1 MQPTLSCPRCNGSLD
16 PGARFCQSCGLSLSG
31 DQPLVTGAA
40 GGTGTGAFQLA
51 PAQVDLL
58 VQATLGEY
66 DILGELGQGGM
77 ATVYLAHDIALNR
90 KVAIKLMSPAY
101 LHGPDMV
108 ARFKREAR
116 TAAALSHPHIIP
128 VYAVREEEQV
138 LFFVMKY
145 VKGRTLDSI
154 IHEMGPVPLTM
165 VRSILLEVTG
175 ALDYAHRE
183 GVVHRDIKPG
193 NIMVD
198 EEGFVM
204 VTDFGIAKAM
214 QGETLTITGTTVGT
228 PSYLSPEACTGGPV
242 NQAAD
247 QYSLGAVAYEMV
259 TGKPPFEAENSMAM
273 MYAQVHAEPRPST
286 QIRSDCPPELNE
298 VIMRMLAKNPAE
310 RFPSMHD
317 VAAAIGLALPSAGDG
332 VRTQIG
338 LLARNRPTVPVEA
351 NRLTPT
357 SWPAARPISGGR
369 ARAITPAAAAAPTL
383 PLPRKQNRLLLS
395 IGAAILG
402 VLALLLLR
410 PRSQPAPVLAPAPAT
425 ISSTD
430 SLWIH
435 TRGAAEFARQR
446 AVAAGVPA
454 KALAGA
460 DSLFQQALTEAAADR
475 KAEAAVLVTKAS
487 GIFADAEKAA
497 LAKAPTPS
505 TPATAAK
512 PKETLKPTVTAP
524 AAAPAPEPVAAKP
537 VPSESLAI
545 AEYYSEL
552 KRAIDSRQLA
562 EIKRLLPNLS
572 GKEEGQW
579 RKLFEDRKV
588 TGIESS
594 FFVREVQA
602 DGDQGQAHVIYD
614 LTVTKDGKSNMK
626 QQDQKVL
633 LSRGPHGWRQIRVDE
648 QN

>member
-1 MQPTLSCPRCNGSLD
+1 MEPTLSCPRCNGSLEL
-16 PGARFCQSCGLSLSG
+16 GARFCQSCGLNLSG
-31 DQPLVTGAA
+31 DQPLVTAA
-40 GGTGTGAFQLA
+40 PGTGTGALQLA

-66 DILGELGQGGM
+66 EILGELGSGGM

-128 VYAVREEEQV
+128 VYAVREGEQA

-154 IHEMGPVPLTM
+154 ISGMGPLPLTM
-165 VRSILLEVTG
+165 IRSILLEVTA

-214 QGETLTITGTTVGT
+214 QGETLTMTGTTVGT

-247 QYSLGAVAYEMV
+247 QYSLGAVAYEIL

-273 MYAQVHAEPRPST
+273 MYAQVHTVPRPST
-286 QIRSDCPPELNE
+286 QIRSDCPTELNQA
-298 VIMRMLAKNPAE
+298 IMRMLAKNPAE

-317 VAAAIGLALPSAGDG
+317 AATAIGLALPNPGDG

-338 LLARNRPTVPVEA
+338 LLARNRPAVSVEA

-357 SWPAARPISGGR
+357 SWPGGRPISGGR
-369 ARAITPAAAAAPTL
+369 PRAVVTPAGADAPTL
-383 PLPRKQNRLLLS
+383 PLTTRPNRLL
-395 IGAAILG
+395 IGVGAAALG
-402 VLALLLLR
+402 LLALLLLR
-410 PRSQPAPVLAPAPAT
+410 PRSQPAPVLAPAAAT

-460 DSLFQQALTEAAADR
+460 DSLFDQALAEASAGR
-475 KAEAAVLVTKAS
+475 KAEAAVLMTKAS
-487 GIFADAEKAA
+487 GIFADAEKAT
-497 LAKAPTPS
+497 LAKAPTPAAPAMPS
-505 TPATAAK
+505 RTKVPPKAAAATAS
-512 PKETLKPTVTAP
+512 TAP
-524 AAAPAPEPVAAKP
+524 AAEPVAAKP
-537 VPSESLAI
+537 APPESLAI
-545 AEYYSEL
+545 AEYYTEL
-552 KRAIDSRQLA
+552 KRAIDARQLA

-588 TGIESS
+588 TGIESG
-594 FFVREVQA
+594 FFVSEVQT
-602 DGDQGQAHVIYD
+602 DGDQGVAHVIYD
-614 LTVTKDGKSNMK
+614 LTVTKDGKSNMR
-626 QQDQKVL
+626 QQDQRVL
-633 LSRGPHGWRQIRVDE
+633 LSRGPQGWRQIRVE
-648 QN
+648 EGR

>member
-1 MQPTLSCPRCNGSLD
+1 MEPTLSCPRCNGSLE
-16 PGARFCQSCGLSLSG
+16 PGARFCQSCGLNLSG
-31 DQPLVTGAA
+31 DQPLVLAA
-40 GGTGTGAFQLA
+40 PGTGTSTFQLA

-58 VQATLGEY
+58 AQATLGEY
-66 DILGELGQGGM
+66 EILGELGSGGM

-128 VYAVREEEQV
+128 VYAVREGEQA

-154 IHEMGPVPLTM
+154 ISEMGPLPLTM
-165 VRSILLEVTG
+165 IRSILLEVTA

-214 QGETLTITGTTVGT
+214 QGETLTVTGTTVGT

-247 QYSLGAVAYEMV
+247 QYSLGAVAYEML

-273 MYAQVHAEPRPST
+273 MYAQVHTVPRPST

-298 VIMRMLAKNPAE
+298 AIIRMLAKNPAE

-317 VAAAIGLALPSAGDG
+317 AATAIGLALPNPGDG

-338 LLARNRPTVPVEA
+338 LLARNRPTVSVEA

-357 SWPAARPISGGR
+357 SWPGARPISGGR
-369 ARAITPAAAAAPTL
+369 ARAVTPPGAGAPTL
-383 PLPRKQNRLLLS
+383 PLARKPNRLLVT
-395 IGAAILG
+395 IGAAALG
-402 VLALLLLR
+402 LLTLLLLR
-410 PRSQPAPVLAPAPAT
+410 PRSQPAPVLAPAVAT

-454 KALAGA
+454 KALAEA
-460 DSLFQQALTEAAADR
+460 DSLFAQALAEASSDR
-475 KAEAAVLVTKAS
+475 KAEAAVLMTKAS

-497 LAKAPTPS
+497 LAKAPTASAPAKAKEAPK
-505 TPATAAK
+505 TPVATAS
-512 PKETLKPTVTAP
+512 TAP
-524 AAAPAPEPVAAKP
+524 AAEPVAAKP
-537 VPSESLAI
+537 APPESLAI
-545 AEYYSEL
+545 AEYYTEL
-552 KRAIDSRQLA
+552 KHAIDARQLA

-588 TGIESS
+588 TAIESS
-594 FFVREVQA
+594 FFVTEVQT
-602 DGDQGQAHVIYD
+602 DGDQGVAHVIYD
-614 LTVTKDGKSNMK
+614 LTVTKDGKSNMR

-633 LSRGPHGWRQIRVDE
+633 LSRGPQGWRQIRVE
-648 QN
+648 EGR

>member
-1 MQPTLSCPRCNGSLD
+1 MQPTLSCPRCNGSLE

-31 DQPLVTGAA
+31 DQPLVTGA
-40 GGTGTGAFQLA
+40 GSGTGTGAFQLA

-58 VQATLGEY
+58 VQATIGEY

-154 IHEMGPVPLTM
+154 IHEMGPLPLTM
-165 VRSILLEVTG
+165 IRSILLEVTG

-247 QYSLGAVAYEMV
+247 QYSLGAVAYEML

-298 VIMRMLAKNPAE
+298 VIMRMLAKNPVE

-317 VAAAIGLALPSAGDG
+317 VANAIGLALPAAGDG

-338 LLARNRPTVPVEA
+338 LLARNRPAVPVEA

-357 SWPAARPISGGR
+357 SWPGARPISGGR

-383 PLPRKQNRLLLS
+383 PLPRKQNRMLMS

-410 PRSQPAPVLAPAPAT
+410 PRSQPAPVLAPAPAA

-460 DSLFQQALTEAAADR
+460 DSLFDQAVAQAAADR
-475 KAEAAVLVTKAS
+475 KAEAAVLMTKAS

-497 LAKAPTPS
+497 LAKAPTPAAPS
-505 TPATAAK
+505 IAAK
-512 PKETLKPTVTAP
+512 PKEAPKPAV
-524 AAAPAPEPVAAKP
+524 AAPAPAAEPVAAKP

-545 AEYYSEL
+545 AEYYAEL

-562 EIKRLLPNLS
+562 EIKRLLPNLT

-594 FFVREVQA
+594 FFVREVQTE
-602 DGDQGQAHVIYD
+602 GDQGQAHVIYD
-614 LTVTKDGKSNMK
+614 LTVTKDGKSEMK
-626 QQDQKVL
+626 QRDQKVL